1 MADSDPL
8 LCVDDLEVSYS
19 TDLGAVRALDRVSFC
34 IARGQR
40 VGVVGESGCGKST
53 IAMSIM
59 RLLDEPSARV
69 ERGAVRLGGVDLLQL
84 SEREMCSVR
93 GRRISMV
100 FQEPMT
106 SLDPVCRV
114 GSQVIEALTIHRRL
128 GRREARESAERMLER
143 VGFAHARQRM
153 QAFPH
158 QLSGGMRQRVMIAIA
173 LICQPELLIADE
185 PTTALDVTIQAQILE
200 LLGDLQRELG
210 MAVML
215 ITHDLAVLA
224 GFADSVI
231 VMYAGQVVEE
241 ASVHELFSSPAHPYS
256 RALIATLPSR
266 SSGADRLA
274 TIPGRVPNL
283 RELAPGC
290 RFQDR
295 CGLVVD
301 ACRSGYIPLTDIGA
315 GRRVRCVRAGSA
327 ET

>member
-1 MADSDPL
+1 
-8 LCVDDLEVSYS
+8 VN
-19 TDLGAVRALDRVSFC
+19 
-34 IARGQR
+34 RG
-40 VGVVGESGCGKST
+40 S
-53 IAMSIM
+53 
-59 RLLDEPSARV
+59 
-69 ERGAVRLGGVDLLQL
+69 VRLGGVDLLRL

-106 SLDPVCRV
+106 SLDPVCTV
-114 GSQVIEALTIHRRL
+114 GSQVTEALTIHRRL
-128 GRREARESAERMLER
+128 GRREARDQAVRMLER
-143 VGFAHARQRM
+143 VGFAHAQHRM

-185 PTTALDVTIQAQILE
+185 PTTALDMTIQAQILE

-224 GFADSVI
+224 GFAESVI
-231 VMYAGQVVEE
+231 VMYAGQIVEE
-241 ASVHELFSSPAHPYS
+241 ASVHELFSTPAHPYT

-266 SSGADRLA
+266 SSGMDRLA
-274 TIPGRVPNL
+274 TIPGRVPDL
-283 RELAPGC
+283 RELPVGC

-295 CGLVVD
+295 CPRVVD
-301 ACRSGYIPLTDIGA
+301 GCRAGDIPMSDFGGA
-315 GRRVRCVRAGSA
+315 RRVRCLRPGRGQG
-327 ET
+327 